1 MPYRL
6 AADALLILHLGF
18 VLFGLLGGLLVLWKR
33 GILLLQLP
41 TAAWAIFVELTGR
54 GCPLTAWEQQL
65 RLRAGEAGYSE
76 GFVEHYLLPL
86 LYPDWLTLPVQ
97 YVLAAVVLLCNL
109 AIYAWVIWRWR
120 QRR

>member
-1 MPYRL
+1 ML
-6 AADALLILHLGF
+6 WGLVADAILVVHLGF

-54 GCPLTAWEQQL
+54 GCPLTGWEQQL
-65 RLRAGEAGYSE
+65 RLRAGEAGYSV

-97 YVLAAVVLLCNL
+97 YVLAGVVLIVNL
-109 AIYAWVIWRWR
+109 AVYAWVWRSWR
-120 QRR
+120 RHR

>member
-1 MPYRL
+1 ML
-6 AADALLILHLGF
+6 WGLVADAILVVHLGF

-54 GCPLTAWEQQL
+54 GCPLTGWEQQL
-65 RLRAGEAGYSE
+65 RLRAGEAGYSV

-97 YVLAAVVLLCNL
+97 YVLAGVVLIVNL
-109 AIYAWVIWRWR
+109 AVYAWVWRSWRR
-120 QRR
+120 QR

>member
-1 MPYRL
+1 ML
-6 AADALLILHLGF
+6 WGLVADAILVVHLGF

-54 GCPLTAWEQQL
+54 GCPLTGWEQQL
-65 RLRAGEAGYSE
+65 RLRAGEAGYSV

-97 YVLAAVVLLCNL
+97 YVLAAFVLLVNL
-109 AIYAWVIWRWR
+109 AVYGWVWRRRR
-120 QRR
+120 QQR

>member
-97 YVLAAVVLLCNL
+97 YVLAAVVVLCNL